1 MGAGTP
7 DGKRLAISR
16 KKTKTSQVGISSE
29 TDVRWFVSS
38 QVIING
44 YKGINYMIKSRIAFL
59 FVFLLLT
66 TSCFKYT
73 QPSEVEGTWK
83 SVKEDWTITTNGVKT
98 SESYDY
104 GGSPSELSAIL
115 RLWRSSFEIFTS
127 SETRSLHMVYSDRF
141 SPVDEKYS
149 NRVLTTMT
157 VTLKKNKLRGDGD
170 AVWVVSSVRGKTMV
184 IDYDSG
190 VLEEDNADGTG
201 TVEVRR
207 KCRFVFGK

>member
-1 MGAGTP
+1 M
-7 DGKRLAISR
+7 K
-16 KKTKTSQVGISSE
+16 
-29 TDVRWFVSS
+29 
-38 QVIING
+38 
-44 YKGINYMIKSRIAFL
+44 KSRIAFL
-59 FVFLLLT
+59 VIFLLFT
-66 TSCFKYT
+66 ASCLKYA

-104 GGSPSELSAIL
+104 NGTPSELSAIL
-115 RLWRSSFEIFTS
+115 KLERTSFDFFTS
-127 SETRSLHMVYSDRF
+127 SESRSLDLEYSDRF

-149 NRVLTTMT
+149 YRVPTTMT
-157 VTLKKNKLRGDGD
+157 VTLKKNKLRGKGD
-170 AVWVVSSVRGKTMV
+170 AVWVVSSVRGKRMV

-201 TVEVRR
+201 KVEVRR